1 MRDYAD
7 RAVNYHDVTLTFS
20 ERTPTPPMRT
30 VLLLALLS
38 AAACQNPRPAAAP
51 VPEPAPRAEAD
62 TADRE
67 PRLLL
72 NPGARVKM
80 RLRDRR
86 VVTGHVLVPYTFD
99 STHIVV
105 CPDGSECAGPGAPA
119 ALTLRA
125 DSLRSLSVRGR
136 ADGLGGYMGALL
148 GGLAGLTAEEETDSE
163 GGLFFAAGVFA
174 GMFAGSRIGS
184 WIVDWISVFPC
195 FHGCAYGVY
204 PDDPQRPLPPREP
217 DDGA

>member
-1 MRDYAD
+1 MR
-7 RAVNYHDVTLTFS
+7 
-20 ERTPTPPMRT
+20 
-30 VLLLALLS
+30 VLLLVLALLS
-38 AAACQNPRPAAAP
+38 AAACRNDPPQTAPRPESSP
-51 VPEPAPRAEAD
+51 QAEAGAD
-62 TADRE
+62 TAGRE

-72 NPGARVKM
+72 NPGARVRM

-105 CPDGSECAGPGAPA
+105 CPDGSGCAGPGAPA
-119 ALTLRA
+119 ALTLTA

-136 ADGLGGYMGALL
+136 ADGLGGYMGAML
-148 GGLAGLTAEEETDSE
+148 GGLAGLSAEKETDSE

-174 GMFAGSRIGS
+174 GMFAGSKIGS

-204 PDDPQRPLPPREP
+204 PEPPRGRRGDNPAAREN